1 MQGQHQSQ
9 SQGQFGGF
17 GGQHQSQSQG
27 QFGGFGGQH
36 QSQSQSQ
43 GGFGGFQSQHQ
54 VQGQWYKR
62 SGNDKSKVENKK
74 ESVVLDKIVAAQ
86 KPKDD
91 NSKVLDGNDFLK
103 SFISY

>member
-1 MQGQHQSQ
+1 MH
-9 SQGQFGGF
+9 
-17 GGQHQSQSQG
+17 GQHQSQSQG

-54 VQGQWYKR
+54 VQGRYYKR

-91 NSKVLDGNDFLK
+91 NSKVLNGNDF
-103 SFISY
+103 